1 MAITSTTSRIEDR
14 AKELAD
20 RGAEVFAK
28 VADLTS
34 REQTEHLLK
43 EVLRHY
49 SRIDILVNNAGMIQV
64 DGASTS
70 VSFDQLTEEQWDYG
84 IAINLKTAF
93 HATKAVLP
101 AMLAANYG
109 RIVNVASVTGPV
121 VSNPRE
127 TTYSAAKA
135 AMVGL
140 TRSLALEVA
149 RKGITVNAV
158 APGWIE
164 TASSTDEEIAAGKN
178 TPIGR
183 PGRPEE
189 VAAAIAF
196 LASDAASYLTGQV
209 IIVDGGNTIQ
219 EYKGPPLNFTTELES
234 PSTIRSVFTK
244 EDRMIARI
252 WHGYTKPEHANAYE
266 SMLKPELLPGI
277 SKVKGYRGSY
287 LLRREAG
294 AEVEFITIML
304 WDSIDAIRAVA
315 GKDYETAVIPE
326 QRRKYLSRYDAKS
339 THYEIASIHKPTEL
353 SSIPS

>member
-1 MAITSTTSRIEDR
+1 MSLSGRVALVTGAGSPTGIGFATAQLLAEKGARVAITSTTDRIEDR
-14 AKELAD
+14 AKELAAK
-20 RGAEVFAK
+20 GVEVFAK
-28 VADLTS
+28 AADLTR
-34 REQTEHLLK
+34 REQTQSLVD
-43 EVLRHY
+43 EVLQRY
-49 SRIDILVNNAGMIQV
+49 GCIDILVNNAGMIQV
-64 DGASTS
+64 NGDSTS

-158 APGWIE
+158 APGWTE
-164 TASSTDEEIAAGKN
+164 TASSTDEEIAAGRN

-189 VAAAIAF
+189 VAAAIVF
-196 LASDAASYLTGQV
+196 LCSDEASYVTGQM
-209 IIVDGGNTIQ
+209 IIVDGGNTIE
-219 EYKGPPLNFTTELES
+219 EYKGPPEL
-234 PSTIRSVFTK
+234 
-244 EDRMIARI
+244 
-252 WHGYTKPEHANAYE
+252 YY
-266 SMLKPELLPGI
+266 
-277 SKVKGYRGSY
+277 
-287 LLRREAG
+287 
-294 AEVEFITIML
+294 
-304 WDSIDAIRAVA
+304 
-315 GKDYETAVIPE
+315 
-326 QRRKYLSRYDAKS
+326 
-339 THYEIASIHKPTEL
+339 
-353 SSIPS
+353 

>member
-1 MAITSTTSRIEDR
+1 MTLSERVALVTGAGSSTGIGFATARLLAEKGARVAITSTTGRIEDR
-14 AKELAD
+14 AKELVAT
-20 RGAEVFAK
+20 GVEVVAK
-28 VADLTS
+28 AADLTS
-34 REQTEHLLK
+34 REQTQSLVD

-49 SRIDILVNNAGMIQV
+49 GRIDILVNNAGMIQV
-64 DGASTS
+64 GGDNTS
-70 VSFDQLTEEQWDYG
+70 ASFDQLTEEQWDYG

-164 TASSTDEEIAAGKN
+164 TASSTDEEIAAGRN

-189 VAAAIAF
+189 VAAIVF
-196 LASDAASYLTGQV
+196 LCSDEASYVTGQM

-219 EYKGPPLNFTTELES
+219 EYKGPT
-234 PSTIRSVFTK
+234 
-244 EDRMIARI
+244 
-252 WHGYTKPEHANAYE
+252 
-266 SMLKPELLPGI
+266 
-277 SKVKGYRGSY
+277 
-287 LLRREAG
+287 
-294 AEVEFITIML
+294 
-304 WDSIDAIRAVA
+304 
-315 GKDYETAVIPE
+315 
-326 QRRKYLSRYDAKS
+326 
-339 THYEIASIHKPTEL
+339 
-353 SSIPS
+353 